1 MPDRGCAS
9 LGGHMGGKDDVERW
23 TSLYKGFTRPG
34 RGKKLPEPDDATLR
48 RLREVESR
56 AAPVSIA
63 PPAPTTNRRERP
75 SAGHATPAADPP
87 PPPSS
92 ANDDTPPPT
101 DELPAAATNAPAPAS
116 DVQPRRRRQNK
127 AELAEAQAAAK
138 REAVRV
144 AVRHAMGGALAE
156 DPHLRRLEAAA
167 KLEAEVER
175 ARAMAMGAGDGA
187 GDGANDGASAHPRN
201 GSSNP
206 RQPPARRTKPTAST
220 SRLARLTPASP
231 PPPSLT
237 WEQHDAFLTYP
248 PTRARYRHELPRGLK
263 TSDLDALYRAVER
276 EQRRFLAHVA
286 QAARGVCA
294 SMGPRGM
301 VRAAREWASRDVA
314 RRVDPKTGDAPRYV
328 TPAASPAAG
337 PGLAHAFSLVTG
349 LGKWESDELNPSSSP
364 AVLSLESVRRTGGS
378 RDKPPSR
385 PSSRLGGSVV
395 GGVDDKPSAP
405 SRRGSASNLSAF
417 SGDSG
422 GTRPHPTEAPIPPAL
437 LAACGR
443 GVRLGEFVSAL
454 NPPLATALESDAPF
468 VPGEDEETNAICES
482 TGASAALTEGALAC
496 LVANAP
502 GRLDRA
508 WDLPVAI
515 CAWDGNDDDD
525 DSKDGSIG
533 DVNGDVNGDE
543 RNRRINSRRRPAVV
557 VHIGDPLPT
566 RDCSPATWRARAAAT
581 YERAIARRVEDA
593 RRVRELERLSQR
605 GPLGSLS
612 GDVPP
617 PVHFAT
623 AHDGCVPVV
632 RTHAVFSLGERKI
645 VVRSTDMEVEAGDG
659 SAQGGGKEV
668 AETVRCKVEFTEDPD
683 ALVAGDLRVDC
694 VEEEASWAEAA
705 RWWCALAAR
714 GGDPG
719 IQTSE
724 GGSAN
729 GVGVVRDLTVVLCRV
744 RARDGS
750 VARPPERFDA
760 DEILRRFCRDPPP
773 PPSEMARTPGGGGG
787 GVLSNGST
795 RAASRGTSLGDSG
808 DDSGDD
814 DSGDDDAG
822 AATDPPHWFRGHG
835 FDPAHGIQ
843 NVASAIDALATLPL
857 GRYLLRHDV
866 GSDVAEV
873 FKEVAGPDG
882 SAPTRGATMRRST
895 FDASRSDSPG
905 GGVGGVSGRRR
916 GRPAAGSGSGPPRR
930 GKPPATAIHIP
941 SGGRRT
947 FGGRRMKNGGKRGH
961 LFGGFS
967 GVEEE
972 EERPPPK
979 SAKRLMVLPEIPMG
993 MASAL
998 FIGSSLE
1005 DPKPLRRGAGSLA
1018 LAGAKN
1024 SKDFEPMPG
1033 PRDVGAECAVGV
1045 GYDWAAGHEKCAD
1058 AERDSDEEDAD
1069 GKPRER
1075 EECADADR
1083 LLGFEFLPPVC
1094 HTEGQI
1100 DRTPA
1105 PRGDPGAGRA
1115 KARRDQKRG
1124 NWRAVLAPPAKE
1136 SSEGRS
1142 SDDSDSADDVPIAGL
1157 LARERT
1163 NGARSESDDDVPI
1176 AGLLARSARAGGSK
1190 KKAGAIARSRR
1201 KGGAKGGGGKEKTAG
1216 KERDAPPAAAAS
1228 SSDDDDDDDVE
1239 LEVDDDG
1246 HYVGVRYCRPFAH
1259 AGRCVRK
1266 GKCPDPHLT
1275 LREVRRMAARGESN
1289 EHAMREVRQRVYAT
1303 FAAVNAG
1310 RHHQHTQ
1317 QQQQRAPAWGNMP
1330 SLGGTRKASWARA
1343 ANSDE
1348 DDD

>member
-63 PPAPTTNRRERP
+63 PPAPTANRREQRP
-75 SAGHATPAADPP
+75 SAGHVTPAADPP
-87 PPPSS
+87 PPPPPPQPSS
-92 ANDDTPPPT
+92 ANANDD
-101 DELPAAATNAPAPAS
+101 APAPAS
-116 DVQPRRRRQNK
+116 DVQPRRRRRNK

-175 ARAMAMGAGDGA
+175 ARAMAMGAGEGS
-187 GDGANDGASAHPRN
+187 NDGASAHPRN

-206 RQPPARRTKPTAST
+206 RVVAHQPPARRTKPADETST
-220 SRLARLTPASP
+220 RARLTPASP

-248 PTRARYRHELPRGLK
+248 PTRARRAHELPRGLK

-301 VRAAREWASRDVA
+301 VRAARQWASRDVA
-314 RRVDPKTGDAPRYV
+314 RRVDPKTGDAPGYV
-328 TPAASPAAG
+328 TPAPSPVAG
-337 PGLAHAFSLVTG
+337 PGLPHAFSLVTG
-349 LGKWESDELNPSSSP
+349 SGKWESDDEPNPTP

-385 PSSRLGGSVV
+385 PSSRLGGSVDTPP
-395 GGVDDKPSAP
+395 GP

-422 GTRPHPTEAPIPPAL
+422 GGRPDPTEAPIPPAL

-454 NPPLATALESDAPF
+454 NPPLATSLASDSQF
-468 VPGEDEETNAICES
+468 VPGEDDETNAMCES
-482 TGASAALTEGALAC
+482 SGASAALTEGALAC

-515 CAWDGNDDDD
+515 CAWDGNDD
-525 DSKDGSIG
+525 SKDANG

-543 RNRRINSRRRPAVV
+543 PNRLSRRRPRAV

-581 YERAIARRVEDA
+581 YERAIARKVEDA

-612 GDVPP
+612 GDAPP
-617 PVHFAT
+617 PVHFSSS
-623 AHDGCVPVV
+623 HDDCVPVV

-645 VVRSTDMEVEAGDG
+645 VVRSTDMEVEAGAEG
-659 SAQGGGKEV
+659 AGGKET

-683 ALVAGDLRVDC
+683 ASAGDLSVDC

-719 IQTSE
+719 IRTSE
-724 GGSAN
+724 GGGSAN
-729 GVGVVRDLTVVLCRV
+729 GVGDLTVVLCRV

-773 PPSEMARTPGGGGG
+773 PPSEIDG
-787 GVLSNGST
+787 GST
-795 RAASRGTSLGDSG
+795 RGASRGTSRTS
-808 DDSGDD
+808 DD
-814 DSGDDDAG
+814 DSGTESDESRSDSSG

-835 FDPAHGIQ
+835 FDPAAGIQ
-843 NVASAIDALATLPL
+843 NVASAIDALATLPF

-882 SAPTRGATMRRST
+882 VAPTRGATMRRST
-895 FDASRSDSPG
+895 TDASRSDSPDG
-905 GGVGGVSGRRR
+905 SGGVGRRR
-916 GRPAAGSGSGPPRR
+916 KNTGAGKGPPRR

-979 SAKRLMVLPEIPMG
+979 SAKRLIVLPEIPMG
-993 MASAL
+993 VASAL
-998 FIGSSLE
+998 FIGGALE
-1005 DPKPLRRGAGSLA
+1005 DPMTLRRGAGSRA

-1069 GKPRER
+1069 GKPQER
-1075 EECADADR
+1075 GGLESADR

-1094 HTEGQI
+1094 RTEGQI

-1136 SSEGRS
+1136 SSGGS
-1142 SDDSDSADDVPIAGL
+1142 SDDSDSDDDVPIAGL
-1157 LARERT
+1157 LARTRT

-1176 AGLLARSARAGGSK
+1176 AGLLARYGAGGSK
-1190 KKAGAIARSRR
+1190 KKTGTIARSRR
-1201 KGGAKGGGGKEKTAG
+1201 EGGAKGGGGRAAARKKTAG
-1216 KERDAPPAAAAS
+1216 KERDAPPSGASPAGAES
-1228 SSDDDDDDDVE
+1228 SSDDDVE

-1275 LREVRRMAARGESN
+1275 LREVRRMAAKGESN

-1310 RHHQHTQ
+1310 RHHHTQ
-1317 QQQQRAPAWGNMP
+1317 QRRVPAWGNMP
-1330 SLGGTRKASWARA
+1330 SLGGTRKATWARA
-1343 ANSDE
+1343 GDS
-1348 DDD
+1348 DDDD